1 MTPAGRRDVTPEEFE
16 VLVRRAGL
24 NLTSE
29 EMQRLR
35 PMYQQLAEQIAML
48 HDPSLPLEEPAVTF
62 PAAWFH
68 R

>member
-1 MTPAGRRDVTPEEFE
+1 MTPAGRSNVTPEEFE
-16 VLVRRAGL
+16 MLVRRAGL
-24 NLTSE
+24 NLTPE

-48 HDPSLPLEEPAVTF
+48 HDPSLSLEEPAVTF